1 MSSEFLLLFA
11 TEVCKEFKQE
21 TALVKD
27 YNTSKIYYAN
37 RKDIEGVN
45 PDEIYSNATNEL
57 EKTKSLNKKVVR

>member
-27 YNTSKIYYAN
+27 YNNGKIYYAN
-37 RKDIEGVN
+37 GKDIDGVN
-45 PDEIYSNATNEL
+45 PDEVYSNASVEL
-57 EKTKSLNKKVVR
+57 QKQKFK